1 MRNLIAIE
9 FRQSRISFWIA
20 LVLIVALQAIPAV
33 AAKSYIEN
41 NNKKDAI
48 VGEVQSG
55 EIATVNDMLSTFE
68 GWVSGQPFTF
78 LLLIFGSFA
87 MNWAINSIVKEKD
100 RKTME
105 FLFAMPHSRT
115 SIYLAKWITTVIQVL
130 IISVSFSGI
139 VLLVGKG
146 TNIMNNPWAVCGV
159 MLAGLLTTLSFMG
172 IGFLLTP
179 WLKTER
185 GALSAGIG
193 IVFAMFLFSVL
204 SSLQEKMNWLSGISL
219 FNLFDAYS
227 ISQGNGL
234 SLNAVI
240 VAIVIFLV
248 GSVAGWLKLI
258 RQDL

>member
-1 MRNLIAIE
+1 
-9 FRQSRISFWIA
+9 
-20 LVLIVALQAIPAV
+20 
-33 AAKSYIEN
+33 
-41 NNKKDAI
+41 
-48 VGEVQSG
+48 
-55 EIATVNDMLSTFE
+55 
-68 GWVSGQPFTF
+68 
-78 LLLIFGSFA
+78 
-87 MNWAINSIVKEKD
+87 
-100 RKTME
+100 
-105 FLFAMPHSRT
+105 
-115 SIYLAKWITTVIQVL
+115 
-130 IISVSFSGI
+130 
-139 VLLVGKG
+139 
-146 TNIMNNPWAVCGV
+146 

-204 SSLQEKMNWLSGISL
+204 SSLHEKMNWLSGISL

-227 ISQGNGL
+227 ISQGNSL